1 MLVIQHIWS
10 RWDKLSRGAN
20 APIQRL
26 RLDGLNLVAMGQLV
40 AFQFGG
46 DALFL
51 HEHALAHVVDGDVGV
66 GVADLLDPDHGRAQA
81 RPSSLSSSS

>member
-1 MLVIQHIWS
+1 M
-10 RWDKLSRGAN
+10 GADRV
-20 APIQRL
+20 QR
-26 RLDGLNLVAMGQLV
+26 V

-51 HEHALAHVVDGDVGV
+51 HEHALAHVVDGNVGV
-66 GVADLLDPDHGRAQA
+66 GVADLLDPDHGGRAQA